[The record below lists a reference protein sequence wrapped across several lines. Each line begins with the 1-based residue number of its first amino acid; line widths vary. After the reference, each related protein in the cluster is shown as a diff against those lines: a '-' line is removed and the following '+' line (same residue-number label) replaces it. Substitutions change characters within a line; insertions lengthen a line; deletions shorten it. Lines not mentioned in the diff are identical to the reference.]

1 MLMHDIK
8 WTSEEKK
15 LSRRIFD
22 LAFQREL
29 ADIIAEFKAR
39 AAQVQDSDA
48 LWAMQEF
55 LDEKQRDLNAKYD
68 YRYSQLIWVFSVL
81 LRQKHIDE
89 SELVGLA
96 EEKLMLI
103 RSILSQLD

>member
-1 MLMHDIK
+1 MDDIK

-48 LWAMQEF
+48 LWAMQE
-55 LDEKQRDLNAKYD
+55 
-68 YRYSQLIWVFSVL
+68 
-81 LRQKHIDE
+81 
-89 SELVGLA
+89 
-96 EEKLMLI
+96 
-103 RSILSQLD
+103 